1 MSYGISILMGYLLGC
16 FQTSYILA
24 KFYKHI
30 DIREHGSGNA
40 GSTNALRVM
49 GLKMGLLTF
58 FGDLMKAVI
67 AVVVAGMIFD
77 DQMVGLF
84 AGFAVVIGHNWPVFL
99 KFKGGKGIAAT
110 LGLILAFD
118 LKIGL
123 IIWAITAI
131 IILTTK
137 YVSLGSLVMVT
148 LFPISLLI
156 FYPGNWVAFGVSV
169 ALMVM
174 AYYRHRAN
182 ISRLLS
188 GTENKIG
195 QKREG

>member
-77 DQMVGLF
+77 NQMVGLF

-123 IIWAITAI
+123 VIWAVTAI

-148 LFPISLLI
+148 LFPVSLLI
-156 FYPGNWVAFGVSV
+156 LYPGNWVAFGVSV
-169 ALMVM
+169 VLMVM